1 MGDLELL
8 FKKIKHAKKLNK
20 SIPEANAKIE
30 LEVKGADCKTI
41 GKGNTPGLFI
51 AFTSLIEVI
60 REQMEEEGTEK
71 EVINY
76 LLESAFKTEME
87 DIDE

>member
-1 MGDLELL
+1 MRNLELL
-8 FKKIKHAKKLNK
+8 FKKIIHAKKLNK
-20 SIPEANAKIE
+20 SIPKADAKIE
-30 LEVKGADCKTI
+30 LEVKGADCKGI

-51 AFTSLIEVI
+51 AFTTLIQII
-60 REQMEEEGTEK
+60 REQMKKEGTER
-71 EVINY
+71 EIINY

>member
-1 MGDLELL
+1 MVNLELL
-8 FKKIKHAKKLNK
+8 FKKIIHAKKLNK
-20 SIPEANAKIE
+20 SIPKANAEIK
-30 LEVKGADCKTI
+30 LEVKGADCKTS

-60 REQMEEEGTEK
+60 REQMEK

-76 LLESAFKTEME
+76 LLNSAFKTEME
-87 DIDE
+87 ETDE

>member
-1 MGDLELL
+1 MGNLELL
-8 FKKIKHAKKLNK
+8 FKKIKHAKRLNK

-30 LEVKGADCKTI
+30 LEVKGADCKAI

-51 AFTSLIEVI
+51 AFTSLIQI
-60 REQMEEEGTEK
+60 MREQMEKEGAER
-71 EVINY
+71 EIINY
-76 LLESAFKTEME
+76 LLESAFKTGME

>member
-1 MGDLELL
+1 MGNLELL
-8 FKKIKHAKKLNK
+8 FKKIKHAKRLNK
-20 SIPEANAKIE
+20 SISKAAAKIN
-30 LEVKGADCKTI
+30 LEVKGADCNII

-60 REQMEEEGTEK
+60 KEQMEEEGTEK

>member
-1 MGDLELL
+1 MEALL
-8 FKKIKHAKKLNK
+8 LKKLNK
-20 SIPEANAKIE
+20 SIPKANAEIK
-30 LEVKGADCKTI
+30 LEVKGADCKTS

-60 REQMEEEGTEK
+60 REQMEKEGTEK

-76 LLESAFKTEME
+76 LLNSAFKTEME
-87 DIDE
+87 ETDE